1 MFDALGI
8 VDLSVGDLEG
18 TDVLTG
24 GSEDPDHVARLNGPN
39 CPTER
44 GDVARSSARLRPQP
58 PFKRLAV
65 HLSPGIM
72 REPVDAAV
80 VRHDKEILAVLRL
93 AAGWYRWVRHP
104 RPADVCHPPGVVLA
118 ARLVDDGED
127 WGPVR
132 GRIEILEVAA
142 GELVAA
148 ERVGID
154 ARDVGFEYHGREI
167 DQGLH
172 ASRVGRDTL
181 AVTGRPQSPGHGRP
195 RQRRHPSLP
204 RRSRAHPGLGG
215 HPPAAGRHVAER
227 PAEERAGLVERA
239 LKIGLTALM
248 DAGVTVNVDAV
259 RAEFATLLR
268 QTEDANARAATA
280 LDQLLRQNFADG
292 DGRLPRT
299 LEAFL
304 GDRGKLRSLTDEL
317 FDETKRDSAIGRIKT
332 LLGAYLEGDGS
343 KLATLLDPTRLG
355 SPLFQFRGEM
365 TEGFSK
371 LNERI
376 AALEAASTARAQER
390 AKGTAKGGDFEDLLE
405 GLLADTARG
414 AGDLLDRTSSEEGA
428 VIKSKKGD
436 FVLTVNPALTG
447 GADLRIVVE
456 AKDRAMSGRA
466 MREEIREAK
475 TNRDAVIGLVVFTPA
490 HAPTGIAPFD
500 LRAGDVY
507 AVIDPECPDPAA
519 LEAAGSGHSGSMS
532 A

>member
-1 MFDALGI
+1 MDAPATI
-8 VDLSVGDLEG
+8 VTLHAPAGRVPVPGSAAISLPPVPPPANLSAAVTRISVERDRVVVDRL
-18 TDVLTG
+18 VL
-24 GSEDPDHVARLNGPN
+24 
-39 CPTER
+39 
-44 GDVARSSARLRPQP
+44 
-58 PFKRLAV
+58 
-65 HLSPGIM
+65 
-72 REPVDAAV
+72 VDAS
-80 VRHDKEILAVLRL
+80 L
-93 AAGWYRWVRHP
+93 AA
-104 RPADVCHPPGVVLA
+104 
-118 ARLVDDGED
+118 
-127 WGPVR
+127 
-132 GRIEILEVAA
+132 
-142 GELVAA
+142 
-148 ERVGID
+148 
-154 ARDVGFEYHGREI
+154 F
-167 DQGLH
+167 
-172 ASRVGRDTL
+172 
-181 AVTGRPQSPGHGRP
+181 
-195 RQRRHPSLP
+195 
-204 RRSRAHPGLGG
+204 
-215 HPPAAGRHVAER
+215 VAER

-268 QTEDANARAATA
+268 QTEDANAKAAAA

-343 KLATLLDPTRLG
+343 RLATLLDPTRLG

-365 TEGFSK
+365 TEGFNK

-390 AKGTAKGGDFEDLLE
+390 AKGTAKGGDFEDMLE
-405 GLLADTARG
+405 SLLADTARG
-414 AGDLLDRTSSEEGA
+414 AGDLLDRTSAEEGA

-466 MREEIREAK
+466 MRDEIREAK
-475 TNRDAVIGLVVFTPA
+475 VNRDAAIGLVVFTPA

-500 LRAGDVY
+500 YRAGDVY
-507 AVIDPECPDPAA
+507 AVVDPECPDAA
-519 LEAAGSGHSGSMS
+519 VLEAAVRFARLLAIASLREREIEVDAEAIGAALTGIREQLEQLRTLKSTLTSVVNSTKDVQTGLDRMRDAILARVVEAEAELRAAG
-532 A
+532 